1 MDPPAIPTEAGS
13 LIDGGMTMRKV
24 AVVTGGA
31 RGIGRACA
39 HALAERGYDLVLVD
53 LLAPEMARTKAEL
66 EAMGREALTFEA
78 DVADHA
84 RAKQIAAAV
93 EAEWG
98 HCDVLVNNA
107 GKSNPRTIMEC
118 PEEEFD
124 RTIAINLK
132 SCFNYIQAFVPLMRK
147 VGGGR
152 IVSMSSLNAHT
163 GGVTSAVSKFAYAS
177 AKAGILGM
185 TRALAKELGP
195 DIAVNA
201 VCPGVIET
209 EIGNTLTRSRGAELA
224 KKIALGR
231 VGKPQ
236 DVARVVAFLA
246 AEQPNFITG
255 QHVIIDGFQWEI

>member
-1 MDPPAIPTEAGS
+1 
-13 LIDGGMTMRKV
+13 MRNV

-31 RGIGRACA
+31 RGIGRGCA
-39 HALAERGYDLVLVD
+39 HALAERGCDLVLVD
-53 LLAPEMARTKAEL
+53 LLAPEMSRTKAEL
-66 EAMGREALTFEA
+66 EGMGARVLTFEA

-84 RAKQIAAAV
+84 AAKRIAAEV
-93 EAEWG
+93 EAQWG
-98 HCDVLVNNA
+98 RCDVLVNNA
-107 GKSNPRTIMEC
+107 GKSNPKTILDC
-118 PEEEFD
+118 SEEEFD

-132 SCFNYIQAFVPLMRK
+132 SCFNYIQALVPLMRRH
-147 VGGGR
+147 GGGR

-177 AKAGILGM
+177 AKAGIIGM

-195 DIAVNA
+195 DIAINC

-209 EIGNTLTRSRGAELA
+209 ELGNTLTKSRGAELA

-231 VGKPQ
+231 VGKPA

-246 AEQPNFITG
+246 CEQPNFITG
-255 QHVIIDGFQWEI
+255 QDIKVDGFQWEI